1 MTEQEIRKQ
10 AWDYFQM
17 QAGHRLITFNFYIS
31 ISSVLST
38 GLAASFKSN
47 ADFSNMGLAFGFLLI
62 LFSFIFWKLDQ
73 RNADLIRGAESALV
87 FFESESTYNDL
98 DIIPHI
104 AKRFT
109 RSEFDTIQKKKYN
122 SWFFWNNYF
131 SYSNCFRF
139 VFLIFGLVG
148 FIGSLISIL
157 KLF

>member
-1 MTEQEIRKQ
+1 MTAQEIRRQ

-38 GLAASFKSN
+38 GLAASFKLN
-47 ADFSNMGLAFGFLLI
+47 EDFSNIGLAFGLLLI

-73 RNADLIRGAESALV
+73 RNADLIQGAESALV

-98 DIIPHI
+98 DIIPHV

-109 RSEFDTIQKKKYN
+109 RSEFDTKQKKRNN
-122 SWFFWNNYF
+122 SWRFWINYF
-131 SYSNCFRF
+131 SYSSCFRF
-139 VFLIFGLVG
+139 VFIVFGFVG
-148 FIGSLISIL
+148 LIGSIISIMR
-157 KLF
+157 FF